1 MSRVDGLKCN
11 VQGMTGRV
19 MEQGFDVQGLRV
31 KGQVVRGEFDGHA
44 VHLCVLVKGQAVRGE
59 FDGHAVHLCVLVKG
73 QVVRGE
79 FDGHAVHLCVLV
91 KGQVVRGEFDGHAV
105 HLCVLVKPRPKH
117 VPPDHFV
124 WGSSHRCLSR
134 SWGSFLFPS
143 AARLFFFI

>member
-1 MSRVDGLKCN
+1 VSRVDGLKCN

-19 MEQGFDVQGLRV
+19 MEQGFDVQGLR
-31 KGQVVRGEFDGHA
+31 
-44 VHLCVLVKGQAVRGE
+44 
-59 FDGHAVHLCVLVKG
+59 VKG

>member
-19 MEQGFDVQGLRV
+19 MEQGFDVQGLR
-31 KGQVVRGEFDGHA
+31 
-44 VHLCVLVKGQAVRGE
+44 
-59 FDGHAVHLCVLVKG
+59 
-73 QVVRGE
+73 
-79 FDGHAVHLCVLV
+79 V

>member
-1 MSRVDGLKCN
+1 VSRVDGLKCN

-31 KGQVVRGEFDGHA
+31 KGQV
-44 VHLCVLVKGQAVRGE
+44 VRGE